1 MHRRA
6 GTAVT
11 RRRAG
16 RAGRPQR
23 APWAGPLGL
32 YHPGA
37 TVLHRARPGLK
48 LVGLAV
54 LGVAVVVATGP
65 LSAVLLL
72 GVAVLLALVGR
83 LPPHVT
89 LRGLGPVLL
98 TAALVGAYQWWA
110 RGWAVGVEVAVD
122 LVALVLAAVVVTA
135 TTPSDRLLDTLT
147 RLARPLRHVGLPPE
161 TFALAVGLM
170 LRTVSVLARTA
181 HEVRDAARA
190 RGLERDPRALL
201 VPAAVRTVAHARA
214 VGDALAAR
222 GLGEEPDGRP
232 PRRARA

>member
-1 MHRRA
+1 MTRA
-6 GTAVT
+6 
-11 RRRAG
+11 RAE

-23 APWAGPLGL
+23 PPWAGPLGL
-32 YHPGA
+32 HHPGT

-48 LVGLAV
+48 LAGLAL

-65 LSAVLLL
+65 LSAVLAL
-72 GVAVLLALVGR
+72 GVGVLLALVGR

-89 LRGLGPVLL
+89 LRGLGPVLV
-98 TAALVGAYQWWA
+98 TAALVGLYQWWA
-110 RGWAVGVEVAVD
+110 RGWPVAVEVALD

-135 TTPSDRLLDTLT
+135 TTPADRLLDTLT
-147 RLARPLRHVGLPPE
+147 WLARPLRHVGLPPE

-170 LRTVSVLARTA
+170 LRTVPALARTV

-222 GLGEEPDGRP
+222 GLGEEPDARP
-232 PRRARA
+232 SRRARA

>member
-1 MHRRA
+1 MRRA
-6 GTAVT
+6 T
-11 RRRAG
+11 
-16 RAGRPQR
+16 GRPQR
-23 APWAGPLGL
+23 APWAGPIGL
-32 YHPGA
+32 YHPGS
-37 TVLHRARPGLK
+37 TVLHRARPGSK
-48 LVGLAV
+48 LAGLAV

-65 LSAVLLL
+65 LSAGVAL
-72 GVAVLLALVGR
+72 GAAVLLARVGR
-83 LPPHVT
+83 LPLHVT
-89 LRGLGPVLL
+89 LRGLGPVLV
-98 TAALVGAYQWWA
+98 TAALVGGYQWWA
-110 RGWAVGVEVAVD
+110 RGWPVAVEVALD

-147 RLARPLRHVGLPPE
+147 TAARPLRRVGLAPE

-170 LRTVSVLARTA
+170 LRTIPTLARTV

-222 GLGEEPDGRP
+222 GLGEEPDSRP
-232 PRRARA
+232 PRRAGT